1 MAAIE
6 ITKGLDALR
15 KIFAV
20 ISNVYF
26 IKTPNQ
32 VPSDITTIDFEL
44 PVLEDGVNFSTG
56 EADVTTVKLTTT
68 RNWVSYAAKGDPDI
82 SLQVS
87 SVIDDINELFME
99 YFDANTS
106 FGGTLNGKEYLGKG
120 YSLEPKKVTGALIL
134 VSKDKAAA
142 IYLPNVEMFA
152 SFENDQDKT
161 SYYSVKVTPLADAS
175 GAELYIMNEKP
186 AATSGS
192 GGN

>member
-1 MAAIE
+1 MAAIT
-6 ITKGLDALR
+6 ISKGLDDLR

-26 IKTPNQ
+26 LSETNKKPTEIN
-32 VPSDITTIDFEL
+32 SINYEL

-82 SLQVS
+82 SMQVS
-87 SVIDDINELFME
+87 SVIEDINNIFMTE
-99 YFDANTS
+99 VGDPT
-106 FGGTLNGKEYLGKG
+106 TLTDLNGKTYAGKG
-120 YSLEPKKVTGALIL
+120 YSLEPKKVTGGLIF

-142 IYLPNVEMFA
+142 IFLPNVEMFA

-161 SYYSVKVTPLADAS
+161 SYYQVKVTPLADDL
-175 GAELYIMNEKP
+175 GAEIYVLN
-186 AATSGS
+186 ASA
-192 GGN
+192 